1 MPQAIHENLDRPQ
14 ETIGGSDRAFGL
26 VFAAVF
32 AVIAAAPLLW
42 GGEPRLSALAVA
54 GVFLL
59 FALVFPTVLRP
70 LNRLWTKLGLLLHR
84 VVSPLV
90 MGVIF
95 FGILTPV
102 AAIRRR
108 MGRDDLRLRK
118 APGEASYWILRHP
131 PGPPPDTMRRMF

>member
-14 ETIGGSDRAFGL
+14 EATGGSDRAFGL

-32 AVIAAAPLLW
+32 AAIGAAPLLW
-42 GGEPRLSALAVA
+42 GGRIRLIALAIA

-59 FALVFPTVLRP
+59 LALLLPAALHP
-70 LNRLWTKLGLLLHR
+70 LNRLWTRFGLLLHR

-90 MGVIF
+90 MGAIF

-102 AAIRRR
+102 AVIRRR
-108 MGRDDLRLRK
+108 MGRDELRLWK
-118 APGEASYWILRHP
+118 APDEASYWILRHP